1 VDTIDEMV
9 VPGPLAWAP
18 LTTERQRRRRRW
30 PIVAFVVALA
40 LPGLLTITLP
50 YYAIAPGSAR
60 QVNDL
65 IQAPK
70 DKVYPPRGRV
80 LLATVSLGQVK
91 PLDLL
96 LGWLDKDTEIVSR
109 ERILGRTPPKEYRQE
124 NLQLMDDSKQNATV
138 AALRRLGYDVPEQ
151 GKGTLV
157 VEVVRGAP
165 VDGRLKPGDVI
176 TSIDG
181 KPTPLVQQ
189 AIDAI
194 RAHRPGDAIRL
205 DVTAADGAGRV
216 EQLAVGSQD
225 GRPFLGVRLQTK
237 DRRFDVPFTITIDS
251 AGIGGPSAGLAFTL
265 GLLDELTPGELTGG
279 RPVAVTGTIDA
290 DGAVGEVGGVAQK
303 TAAVRRAGA
312 EYFLVP
318 PGEYATA
325 RAHAGRGLTI
335 VKVSTLNDALDAL
348 GRIGGDVA
356 ALGSPDQPVS
366 RVHSLWIPG
375 AMYSGLTVPVR

>member
-30 PIVAFVVALA
+30 PIVVFLLALA

-70 DKVYPPRGRV
+70 DRVYPPRGKV
-80 LLATVSLGQVK
+80 FLATVSLGQVK

-124 NLQLMDDSKQNATV
+124 NLELMDDSKQNATV
-138 AALRRLGYDVPEQ
+138 AALRRLGYDIPEQ
-151 GKGTLV
+151 GRGTLV

-165 VDGRLKPGDVI
+165 VDGRV
-176 TSIDG
+176 

-189 AIDAI
+189 AIEAI
-194 RAHRPGDAIRL
+194 HAHKPGDAIRL

-216 EQLAVGSQD
+216 EQLAVGDQG

-237 DRRFDVPFTITIDS
+237 DRHFDLPFTVTIDS

-279 RPVAVTGTIDA
+279 RPIAVTGTIDA
-290 DGAVGEVGGVAQK
+290 AGAVGEVGGVAQK

-325 RAHAGRGLTI
+325 RAHAGRGLTV
-335 VKVSTLNDALDAL
+335 VKVSTLNEALDAL

-356 ALGSPDQPVS
+356 ALGPRPKGMQ
-366 RVHSLWIPG
+366 G
-375 AMYSGLTVPVR
+375 